1 MVKEKKKN
9 STKKEITI
17 KIKQA
22 KHIKIKNLIKMTKMN
37 GTKLK
42 KNKEKEIPD
51 LFNIISDFQYL
62 IITIY

>member
-1 MVKEKKKN
+1 
-9 STKKEITI
+9 
-17 KIKQA
+17 
-22 KHIKIKNLIKMTKMN
+22 MN

-62 IITIY
+62 IITINGIQHLVEISILIINLKKKLLI